1 MAKNVTVET
10 SKKSD
15 FEICKLAKKMTTLY
29 IIKARKERKLS
40 TFNEADRKDFGR
52 YLDLRFQLFINEET
66 EPKDKTTRKEWYDL
80 AVAMNPYFN
89 KRVFGYVCRIRET
102 LEKIPKID
110 SEDVAKKVF
119 KEYKQAHQKK
129 KKASKYA
136 EERTK
141 EVVKKQP
148 SDDVEKE
155 CGIVGDAIC
164 GTATAIADFF
174 CWL

>member
-1 MAKNVTVET
+1 MAKATVET
-10 SKKSD
+10 DKKVE
-15 FEICKLAKKMTTLY
+15 FPICKLAKKMSTLY
-29 IIKARKERKLS
+29 IIKARKEKKFS
-40 TFNEADRKDFGR
+40 AFNEADKKDFGR

-66 EPKDKTTRKEWYDL
+66 EPKDKATRKEWYDL

-89 KRVFGYVCRIRET
+89 KRVFGYVCRIAET

-110 SEDVAKKVF
+110 SEETAKKVF
-119 KEYKQAHQKK
+119 KEYKMSHQKTN
-129 KKASKYA
+129 KAKKYA

-148 SDDVEKE
+148 SGDVEKE